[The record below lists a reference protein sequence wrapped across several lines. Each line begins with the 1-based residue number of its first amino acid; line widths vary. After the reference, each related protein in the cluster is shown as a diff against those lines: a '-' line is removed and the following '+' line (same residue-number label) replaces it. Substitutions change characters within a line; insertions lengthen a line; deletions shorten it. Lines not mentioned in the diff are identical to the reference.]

1 MPMQATGDIPSGGAL
16 EQWLQHQE
24 RLAIK
29 DSSLEW
35 RDLRP
40 QGQTLQFT
48 AVNLQLRNQD
58 DRHRL
63 DGTVDLPA
71 SLGKELRVAADLRG
85 DLFNPQSWLGQAYA
99 GGSALRMGAWWG
111 DQTRFGI
118 AAVDGVADF
127 RAWSTWGDGVQQVEG
142 DVHVQALQ
150 VTPQAAAPAAAGADG
165 AATPPTQVAL
175 AGVQGG
181 FRWQRRA
188 TGWRVDVDNF
198 VIAHQQTAE
207 KPAQLR
213 LEYTQDEDQ
222 RTPHRAVGLQ
232 CIARR
237 GCRGRAGCRPGT
249 ADGYA

>member
-1 MPMQATGDIPSGGAL
+1 M
-16 EQWLQHQE
+16 QHQQ

-35 RDLRP
+35 RDLSP

-63 DGTVDLPA
+63 DGTVDLPS

-85 DLFNPQSWLGQAYA
+85 DLFSPQSWLGQAYV
-99 GGSALRMGAWWG
+99 GGSALRMGEWWG
-111 DQTRFGI
+111 DQTRYGI

-150 VTPQAAAPAAAGADG
+150 VTPQAAAPADAEG
-165 AATPPTQVAL
+165 AAAPPAQVAL
-175 AGVQGG
+175 TGVQGG

-188 TGWRVDVDNF
+188 KGWRVDAT
-198 VIAHQQTAE
+198 ISSSPTS
-207 KPAQLR
+207 
-213 LEYTQDEDQ
+213 
-222 RTPHRAVGLQ
+222 
-232 CIARR
+232 
-237 GCRGRAGCRPGT
+237 
-249 ADGYA
+249 